1 MELAEAAGQVEGS
14 RRDQLAPPGVVNE
27 LSSPGGNLSSYQQGV
42 PESHDCISR
51 FVFFFPSWLP
61 GLCKNVFVSGC
72 LRERMGLRVYS
83 WKFD

>member
-51 FVFFFPSWLP
+51 FVFFFL
-61 GLCKNVFVSGC
+61 VGC
-72 LRERMGLRVYS
+72 QVCVKMCLSLVV
-83 WKFD
+83 